1 MHLKEQLYI
10 CTIAECGNITKAA
23 EKLFITQPALSLYI
37 NNLEKCLELSCS
49 TGLKNNLFPPPPG
62 NCMWIKLSKCYHLQQ
77 EFEASLGDS
86 EKPCRWG
93 VAHWCPTP
101 ESTAS
106 SPHSHGPF

>member
-1 MHLKEQLYI
+1 MLYKFQKGGVMHLKEQLYI

-37 NNLEKCLELSCS
+37 NN
-49 TGLKNNLFPPPPG
+49 
-62 NCMWIKLSKCYHLQQ
+62 
-77 EFEASLGDS
+77 
-86 EKPCRWG
+86 PCRWG